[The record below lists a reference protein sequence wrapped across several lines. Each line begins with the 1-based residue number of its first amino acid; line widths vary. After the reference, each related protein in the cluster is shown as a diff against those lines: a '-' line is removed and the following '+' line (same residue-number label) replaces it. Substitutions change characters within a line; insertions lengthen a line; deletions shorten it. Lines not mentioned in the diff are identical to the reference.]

1 MEEKQVP
8 TRTSSGARWTG
19 YLLFTVA
26 FGTFVRIMD
35 GTVSRR
41 AFDSWPEIVG
51 TAAALFLWPG
61 LVLLFCAPILMLKRR
76 SARISFLFTPA
87 KFFIGTLCAGLLLL
101 YQTSLDRARQENEFR
116 NSEKRASQSQRPH
129 VTQRME
135 QTDNDEPTGE
145 LGTTRKAAE
154 NNNANAQYTLAKM
167 YATGAGVPQDKPEA
181 VKWFRKAA
189 AQNHVN
195 AQLALFSTY
204 STGDGVAVDQAE
216 ALEWC
221 RKAAEGGQPTAQSS
235 LATKYFTG
243 EGVET
248 DEVEAYKWC
257 LLSAAGGS
265 KAAQSFASL
274 IEQRL
279 TAAQIAEGHR
289 RADAF
294 KSRSK

>member
-8 TRTSSGARWTG
+8 TVASSGARWIG
-19 YLLFTVA
+19 YLSFTVA
-26 FGTFVRIMD
+26 LATLVRIVD

-41 AFDSWPEIVG
+41 AFDSWPEILG

-61 LVLLFCAPILMLKRR
+61 LVLVLCAPILMLKRR
-76 SARISFLFTPA
+76 STRISFLFTPA

-101 YQTSLDRARQENEFR
+101 YQTSRDRTRPEQEFR
-116 NSEKRASQSQRPH
+116 NSEKSASQSQRPH

-135 QTDNDEPTGE
+135 QTDNDELTGE
-145 LGTTRKAAE
+145 LGSTRKAAE
-154 NNNANAQYTLAKM
+154 NNNAHAQYTLAKM
-167 YATGAGVPQDKPEA
+167 YATGTGVPQDKQEA
-181 VKWFRKAA
+181 VKWFKKAA

-195 AQLALFSTY
+195 SQLALFFTY
-204 STGDGVAVDQAE
+204 STGAGVAVDQAE

-235 LATKYFTG
+235 LATKYFVG
-243 EGVET
+243 EGVEM

-257 LLSAAGGS
+257 LLSAGGGS

-279 TAAQIAEGHR
+279 TAAQVAEGRR

-294 KSRSK
+294 APRSK